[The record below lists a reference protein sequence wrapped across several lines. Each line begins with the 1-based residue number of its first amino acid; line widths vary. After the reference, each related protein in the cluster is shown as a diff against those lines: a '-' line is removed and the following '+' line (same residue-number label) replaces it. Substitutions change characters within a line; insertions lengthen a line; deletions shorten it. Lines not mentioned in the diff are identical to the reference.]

1 MAVEE
6 VDHIAE
12 VETLCQEVLLI
23 GPHQRQVVLEKR
35 LLVLTIPNN
44 LAFYSRPVLPPQSY
58 GGLFKTHKNLLLI
71 QFNLFIATNGFKL
84 RKLRQEPTFQ
94 SHVQHNLIKLM
105 TVW

>member
-44 LAFYSRPVLPPQSY
+44 LAFYMGLVLPPSAD
-58 GGLFKTHKNLLLI
+58 G
-71 QFNLFIATNGFKL
+71 
-84 RKLRQEPTFQ
+84 EPFYQ
-94 SHVQHNLIKLM
+94 LG
-105 TVW
+105 